1 MNPLALKKTVMA
13 LAAIALL
20 VACGDKSSEAPSA
33 GTEQPFPP
41 EEVAAESLPEFD
53 PALDPVTVAPEY
65 LQMLGDTLG
74 MQMYV
79 LTMKPRDSV
88 GLHQHLDHTVY
99 VMEGGTLLVYV
110 NGTDPVEYPLNMGD
124 ALISGPLT
132 DAAINTGETT
142 IKLLITEVHRP
153 RTE

>member
-1 MNPLALKKTVMA
+1 MNFLALKKPAMA
-13 LAAIALL
+13 LTAIALMT
-20 VACGDKSSEAPSA
+20 ACGDKSSETPSA
-33 GTEQPFPP
+33 DTGQPDLQ
-41 EEVAAESLPEFD
+41 EEVTAESLPEFD

-65 LQMLGDTLG
+65 LEMLGDTLG

-110 NGTDPVEYPLNMGD
+110 NGTDPVEFPLNAGD

-142 IKLLITEVHRP
+142 VKLLITEVHRP
-153 RTE
+153 RGE